1 MVIYYHNPMIPRN
14 PVEMGLRP
22 VSTINDTGNI
32 RITGTIITADF
43 FGILDDTNAI
53 FGNWMVNVN
62 SDIR

>member
-1 MVIYYHNPMIPRN
+1 
-14 PVEMGLRP
+14 MGLRP